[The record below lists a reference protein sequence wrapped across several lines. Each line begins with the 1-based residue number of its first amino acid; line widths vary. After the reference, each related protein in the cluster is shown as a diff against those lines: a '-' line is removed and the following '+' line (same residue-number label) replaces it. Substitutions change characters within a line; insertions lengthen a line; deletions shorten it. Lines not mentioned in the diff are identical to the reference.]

1 MRRGIAIVVVLIFA
15 GCMSACEK
23 EVISEN
29 ILVAPDTTIIAGD
42 SLKSG
47 IHYTNILPVFE
58 VVSPWHSGTSKEFD
72 IDDDGIN
79 DLYFSSSFMVSPGG
93 VNVRGCGI
101 GSMRP
106 EVEIST
112 MTRVDSIVSWTVV
125 TPGGTAYQSHNYVAG
140 TSYPSNSD
148 TSEYAYTCLIKYPF
162 GTIFSK
168 SGIDFSVDTVMLAS
182 SNNSSY
188 MGIASSVQSGSWQ
201 TSDICYAAVKINKG
215 SSTILGW
222 IEMNVNNYFEI
233 RVYKKAY
240 MEL

>member
-1 MRRGIAIVVVLIFA
+1 MRRGIAIVVVLVIA
-15 GCMSACEK
+15 GCLSACKK

-42 SLKSG
+42 SLEPG

-79 DLYFSSSFMVSPGG
+79 DLYFSSSFSVSPGG
-93 VNVRGCGI
+93 LNIRGCGM
-101 GSMRP
+101 GSIRP

-112 MTRVDSIVSWTVV
+112 INRVDSIVSWSVV
-125 TPGGTAYQSHNYVAG
+125 TPGGTASQSQNYVPG
-140 TSYPSNSD
+140 NSYPSNSD
-148 TSEYAYTCLIKYPF
+148 TTEYAYTSMNKYAY

-168 SGIDFSVDTVMLAS
+168 SGINFSVDSVMLAS
-182 SNNSSY
+182 SNNSTY
-188 MGIASSVQSGSWQ
+188 MGLPSSIQSGSWQ
-201 TSDICYAAVKINKG
+201 ANDISYAVVKITKG
-215 SSTILGW
+215 STTILGW
-222 IEMNVNNYFEI
+222 LEMNVNNYYEI

-240 MEL
+240 IEL